1 MTEECEATNTLLIP
15 RRSKIEQAPKD
26 ILRLE
31 HLKPKGKE
39 GMGDRLASAIS
50 QEKRLEE
57 MAKPVVSKAE
67 KKKRKEKYVE
77 EGGSDDDLEDME
89 DDVEEGVDWGEED

>member
-67 KKKRKEKYVE
+67 KKKRDEERARVE
-77 EGGSDDDLEDME
+77 EGKKRKREA
-89 DDVEEGVDWGEED
+89 EEDKKVNLI